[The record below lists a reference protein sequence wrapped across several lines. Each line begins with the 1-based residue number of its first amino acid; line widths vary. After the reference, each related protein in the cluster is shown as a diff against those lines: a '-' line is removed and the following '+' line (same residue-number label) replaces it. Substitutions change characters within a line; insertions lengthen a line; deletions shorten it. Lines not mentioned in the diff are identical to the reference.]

1 MIINRNPLGLEP
13 AWFRRLILTIP
24 RMSGFLML
32 LCLAAGSAR
41 VRAAE
46 MNQPIPNEIRAGP
59 IWNEGDAQKK
69 CPNVCAQVRQPW
81 NGLWRTTVWG
91 QMSVCSCG
99 GAAPAAMPSGAGT
112 ACTAPA
118 TEDCGGCAVTC
129 PPGKQASCKQ
139 GERFSADTPGCWNKA
154 RCACD

>member
-1 MIINRNPLGLEP
+1 MDRKPSRLGL
-13 AWFRRLILTIP
+13 ASKRLARGVP
-24 RMSGFLML
+24 RLFAFLL
-32 LCLAAGSAR
+32 LCWFATGVAG

-46 MNQPIPNEIRAGP
+46 MNQPLPNEIQAGP

-69 CPNVCAQVRQPW
+69 CPNVCGQVRQPW

>member
-1 MIINRNPLGLEP
+1 MNRSFSRLGRLRSRQVRESLRAI
-13 AWFRRLILTIP
+13 AW
-24 RMSGFLML
+24 L
-32 LCLAAGSAR
+32 LLFCLSAGTQG

-46 MNQPIPNEIRAGP
+46 LNQALPNEIQAGP

-69 CPNVCAQVRQPW
+69 CPNVCAQVQQPW
-81 NGLWRTTVWG
+81 SGLWRTTVWG
-91 QMSVCSCG
+91 QMSVCSCFG
-99 GAAPAAMPSGAGT
+99 GAGAAPAAIQNGAGS

-129 PPGKQASCKQ
+129 PAGKHASCKQ
-139 GERFSADTPGCWNKA
+139 GARFSADTPGCWDKA